1 MCPFSTNIHFDY
13 DGHYSKAGDDYEWIP
28 TDARL
33 YVISFMTSSLEE
45 ITYSLLKERICRK
58 KGIYPLTKRLNL
70 GYIPLVRTLKLEAYT
85 MGRIMEWAARSD
97 HLGGI
102 PRKAVITAVGAF
114 ARAVAN
120 LCNKTTVHNADT
132 LLTLVRS
139 RPPGVPLITV
149 SNHMSTLDDP
159 VMWGGFKG
167 LLLSLDPELA
177 RWVLAA
183 EDICFKNPV
192 FSYIF
197 RTGKLSLKS
206 WKKLL

>member
-1 MCPFSTNIHFDY
+1 M
-13 DGHYSKAGDDYEWIP
+13 
-28 TDARL
+28 
-33 YVISFMTSSLEE
+33 
-45 ITYSLLKERICRK
+45 ICCIK
-58 KGIYPLTKRLNL
+58 
-70 GYIPLVRTLKLEAYT
+70 VRTLKLEAYT

-149 SNHMSTLDDP
+149 SNHMSTLVQKFLNLFWNNNLFLSFLSSQCWAISFFSLVISLDDP

-197 RTGKLSLKS
+197 RTGKLSLLFCCFFAGQMLTS
-206 WKKLL
+206 SYEQANVYL

>member
-1 MCPFSTNIHFDY
+1 
-13 DGHYSKAGDDYEWIP
+13 
-28 TDARL
+28 
-33 YVISFMTSSLEE
+33 
-45 ITYSLLKERICRK
+45 
-58 KGIYPLTKRLNL
+58 
-70 GYIPLVRTLKLEAYT
+70 

-149 SNHMSTLDDP
+149 SNHMSTL
-159 VMWGGFKG
+159 VQKF
-167 LLLSLDPELA
+167 LNL
-177 RWVLAA
+177 
-183 EDICFKNPV
+183 F
-192 FSYIF
+192 
-197 RTGKLSLKS
+197 
-206 WKKLL
+206 